1 MLPSVLFAYR
11 TSKQST
17 THMTPFYLTYGR
29 NATLPTDLY
38 HDDEHDLFDSVK
50 NLVKNLPIKRK
61 EAQNR
66 ITRSQAKQKAEKD
79 RQKHMAAQFQIGDKV
94 LLYDAARET
103 QHSGK
108 FEHKWKGPYYIH
120 SVQQQSVYKLR
131 TIAGRVLKSPYN
143 ILLLKPYKKK

>member
-1 MLPSVLFAYR
+1 
-11 TSKQST
+11 
-17 THMTPFYLTYGR
+17 MTPFYLTYR
-29 NATLPTDLY
+29 CNAILPTDLY
-38 HDDEHDLFDSVK
+38 HDDEYDLFDRVR
-50 NLVKNLPIKRK
+50 NLIDDLPIKRK
-61 EAQNR
+61 QAQNR

-79 RQKHMAAQFQIGDKV
+79 RQKHMVIQFQIGDKV
-94 LLYDAARET
+94 LLYDAVRET

-143 ILLLKPYKKK
+143 TLLLKPYKEK